1 MEDRFKNYN
10 VITYNNG
17 VITSEVENI
26 VEEKSM
32 DIYINGE
39 KFFKIVC
46 SPFNLEEMVVGF
58 LWMNNIIDKLD
69 EIISTDFSVD
79 GKILVI
85 VKKQEF
91 TEERKIIKNN
101 STKTIKAEEVPEQM
115 KLIENQAMLFEK
127 TGGVHSAALVDN
139 GELIVYMEDVG
150 RHNTLDKITG
160 YCLINNI
167 SMEDKI
173 MVFSGRLPL
182 EIVTKI
188 CRMHIPIM
196 ISMSAPT
203 NLGVDLARE
212 YGVTLCGFT
221 RKKRY
226 HIYANEYRIKNN
238 LEV

>member
-1 MEDRFKNYN
+1 MEDRFKNYD
-10 VITYNNG
+10 VVTYNNG

-26 VEEKSM
+26 VEEKSI

-39 KFFKIVC
+39 RFYKIVC

-58 LWMNNIIDKLD
+58 LWMNNIIDTLED
-69 EIISTDFSVD
+69 IISLDFTVD
-79 GKILVI
+79 GRISI
-85 VKKQEF
+85 EVKKQEF

-101 STKTIKAEEVPEQM
+101 SKKTIKAEEVPEQI

-127 TGGVHSAALVDN
+127 TGGVHSAALIDN
-139 GELIVYMEDVG
+139 GELVIYMEDVG

-160 YCLINNI
+160 YCLMNNI

-173 MVFSGRLPL
+173 IAFSGRLPL

-188 CRMHIPIM
+188 CKMNIPIM

-203 NLGVDLARE
+203 NLGVDLARK

-221 RKKRY
+221 RNKRY
-226 HIYANEYRIKNN
+226 HIYANEYRIKK
-238 LEV
+238 